1 MVLMMLLL
9 LKLRLLLFEDD
20 GVDVV
25 VDGVDDVVVAEVAV
39 VAAVAAVVA
48 AVGKPIDL
56 YFLASHEEQTLQQ
69 PHSSWTLAQI
79 HWQRYSTVPA
89 EQLDSIVVVAVVV
102 AAVGNA
108 VD

>member
-56 YFLASHEEQTLQQ
+56 YFLASHEEQTLRQ
-69 PHSSWTLAQI
+69 PHSSWTLLAQI
-79 HWQRYSTVPA
+79 HLQQCSTVPA
-89 EQLDSIVVVAVVV
+89 VQLDSIVVVAVVV
-102 AAVGNA
+102 AAV
-108 VD
+108 